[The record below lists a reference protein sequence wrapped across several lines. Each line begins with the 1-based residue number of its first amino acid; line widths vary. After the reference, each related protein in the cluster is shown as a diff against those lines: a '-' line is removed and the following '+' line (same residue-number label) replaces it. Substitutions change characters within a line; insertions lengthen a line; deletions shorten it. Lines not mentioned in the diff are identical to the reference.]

1 LQGFQTMTARKAIRL
16 GWIPRRQMPAAAVT
30 ERLPAERTTIPLED
44 LAQEQL
50 PLNQGASADG

>member
-1 LQGFQTMTARKAIRL
+1 MTARKAIRL
-16 GWIPRRQMPAAAVT
+16 GWIPRQPTPQAAVT